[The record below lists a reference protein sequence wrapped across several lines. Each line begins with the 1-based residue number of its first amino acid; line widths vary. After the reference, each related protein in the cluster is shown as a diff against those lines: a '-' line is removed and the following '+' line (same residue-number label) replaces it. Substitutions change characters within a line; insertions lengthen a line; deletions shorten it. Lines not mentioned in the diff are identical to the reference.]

1 MDCRPK
7 NHLDNGYIACRPI
20 KNVSYGG
27 LGMTNSKTIYDFFNG
42 EIAYA
47 ADSGDLFDIAID
59 MQKDPKTKDV
69 ILNQMKWIKEH
80 HTYINRVEDIIKAAE
95 I

>member
-1 MDCRPK
+1 
-7 NHLDNGYIACRPI
+7 
-20 KNVSYGG
+20 
-27 LGMTNSKTIYDFFNG
+27 MTNSKTIYDFFNG

-47 ADSGDLFDIAID
+47 PDSGDLFDMAVE

-69 ILNQMKWIKEH
+69 ILKQMKWIKDQ
-80 HTYINRVEDIIKAAE
+80 HTYINRVKDIIKAAE